1 MGIRLLS
8 GIGLRILSKAVLGVH
23 DSFQIAIPVIKLDDI
38 PQEDKATMTV
48 VGTDA
53 LNLICEKYF
62 VKVDD
67 LVLQLTSHSGK
78 FVGIVVGFLEQAAR
92 QAPVPVH
99 PFNDVDDAVAIGLSL
114 FDRVDEHL

>member
-8 GIGLRILSKAVLGVH
+8 GICLRILSKAVLGVQ
-23 DSFQIAIPVIKLDDI
+23 DSFQIAVPVIELDDI

-48 VGTDA
+48 VGTYTLD
-53 LNLICEKYF
+53 LVCEKHF

-67 LVLQLTSHSGK
+67 LVLQFTSHSRK
-78 FVGIVVGFLEQAAR
+78 FVGIVGEKAAR

-99 PFNDVDDAVAIGLSL
+99 PFDDVDDAVA
-114 FDRVDEHL
+114 